1 MTQTK
6 AEKTMIFNKSAKE
19 LREDCAIPMFCDLGP
34 CDYSC
39 LGTCNAVTFSS
50 YPSDFTDE
58 MCDYLDSLES
68 DENIYTDIPWIVE
81 DQMIRG
87 VKYKPKQEKEKP
99 MGKSIEKHYC
109 TKCVHGILCE
119 SGELKC
125 NHEAWTTTK
134 DGTYAYPN
142 GLRQIKSR
150 DKPSW
155 CPGFKAMQENKPNVN
170 TKENANE
177 ETECQSKPYQIDS
190 VKKQLDRIELNLD
203 NKINRY
209 GESVVYRNA
218 IDYVDMIDREY
229 GLSWAMGNALWKL
242 LIAVMYKDESDEMPY
257 DDMERVMRIRLA
269 ADELE
274 TILGERQ
281 ICEVKQYQDKENKK

>member
-1 MTQTK
+1 M
-6 AEKTMIFNKSAKE
+6 AEWICKKRFSVPDVVLGGIEINVGDRFADVEWNRHDHFN
-19 LREDCAIPMFCDLGP
+19 IPKIHTVFRWINPSCDP
-34 CDYSC
+34 
-39 LGTCNAVTFSS
+39 
-50 YPSDFTDE
+50 
-58 MCDYLDSLES
+58 ES
-68 DENIYTDIPWIVE
+68 DESDVPYFIGIHPDDVNKLLRRNNGE
-81 DQMIRG
+81 D
-87 VKYKPKQEKEKP
+87 V
-99 MGKSIEKHYC
+99 GKSIEKHYC
-109 TKCVHGILCE
+109 TKCIHGILCE

-190 VKKQLDRIELNLD
+190 VKKQLDRIKLNLD

-229 GLSWAMGNALWKL
+229 GLSWAMGNALWKI

-274 TILGERQ
+274 TILDERQ
-281 ICEVKQYQDKENKK
+281 ICEVKQSQDKENKK